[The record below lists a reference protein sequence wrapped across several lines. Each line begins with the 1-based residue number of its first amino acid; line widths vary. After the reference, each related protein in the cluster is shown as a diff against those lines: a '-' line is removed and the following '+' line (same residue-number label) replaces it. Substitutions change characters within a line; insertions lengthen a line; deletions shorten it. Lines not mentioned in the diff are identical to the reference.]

1 MRAGLT
7 RFLLALGL
15 FAFVG
20 SGCDQLAPW
29 WEAVQ
34 KDKGI
39 GTSGTGAG
47 GTSGTASMCVRITE
61 GGTGTCED
69 YATYKIRSADVCAQ
83 KNLVI
88 SSLEP
93 GAMCGNGGVES
104 MTFVCCPP
112 APTPTPVT
120 CSESTDATG
129 RACKTCVDANGKT
142 VSTDCNS
149 NVPGM
154 MCVNI
159 DGGGDSTSCKP
170 YDIWKQYGS
179 DTCQQKNMQLTNL
192 LTGPSCGG
200 TNYQNVTYVCCAT
213 TPSGSTG
220 TGGSPGGGSGG
231 TGGASGQMCTT
242 NRLSGTG
249 CKSYDLWKQDAS
261 ATCTQKMLQL
271 TSITPGPACDGG
283 IVGVTFTCCGGPTPS
298 PPPPPTGSGGSSGG
312 QMCTT
317 SEMGGSTSCKPYDL
331 WKQYASDACTQQNL
345 VLTGL
350 ATGTTCGDGVYQS
363 IKLTCCAPTPSPPP
377 PKCTQTVDASGQ
389 VCKTCVDSVT
399 GAVISN
405 DCAPGSG
412 SGMCVTIDDGSASS
426 CKDEATWKK
435 YGTDRCAQQNLLLTD
450 LKLAVACPG
459 GYSMVT
465 YVCCGSGAP

>member
-7 RFLLALGL
+7 RSLLALGL
-15 FAFVG
+15 VTFVG
-20 SGCDQLAPW
+20 SGCEQLAPW
-29 WEAVQ
+29 WDAVR

-39 GTSGTGAG
+39 GTSGTGEG
-47 GTSGTASMCVRITE
+47 GTGGTAPMCVRITE
-61 GGTGTCED
+61 GGPGTCED

-112 APTPTPVT
+112 ETTPPPVR
-120 CSESTDATG
+120 CNEGTDATG
-129 RACKTCVDANGKT
+129 RICKTCVDANGT
-142 VSTDCNS
+142 VVSTDCNA

-159 DGGGDSTSCKP
+159 DGGGDVTSCKP

-179 DTCQQKNMQLTNL
+179 DACQQKGMQLTNV

-200 TNYQNVTYVCCAT
+200 TNYQNATYVCCAT

-220 TGGSPGGGSGG
+220 TGGSPGGTGG

-261 ATCTQKMLQL
+261 ATCTQSNLLL
-271 TSITPGPACDGG
+271 TSLTAGPACDGG

-298 PPPPPTGSGGSSGG
+298 PPPPPPR
-312 QMCTT
+312 CTET
-317 SEMGGSTSCKPYDL
+317 
-331 WKQYASDACTQQNL
+331 A
-345 VLTGL
+345 
-350 ATGTTCGDGVYQS
+350 
-363 IKLTCCAPTPSPPP
+363 
-377 PKCTQTVDASGQ
+377 DASGQ
-389 VCKTCVDSVT
+389 VCKTCVDAVT
-399 GAVISN
+399 GMVVSN
-405 DCAPGSG
+405 DCAPGPG
-412 SGMCVTIDDGSASS
+412 TGMCVTIDDGGASS
-426 CKDEATWKK
+426 CKDEVTWKK
-435 YGTDRCAQQNLLLTD
+435 YGIDRCAQQNLALAD
-450 LKLAVACPG
+450 LKLAVACAG

>member
-15 FAFVG
+15 VVFVG
-20 SGCDQLAPW
+20 SGCDQLGPW

-39 GTSGTGAG
+39 GPSGTGAG

-88 SSLEP
+88 STLEP

-112 APTPTPVT
+112 APTPAPVT
-120 CSESTDATG
+120 CSESTDETG

-159 DGGGDSTSCKP
+159 DGGGSSSSCKP

-179 DTCQQKNMQLTNL
+179 DTCQQKNMQLTNV

-200 TNYQNVTYVCCAT
+200 TNYQDVTYVCCAT

-220 TGGSPGGGSGG
+220 TGG
-231 TGGASGQMCTT
+231 
-242 NRLSGTG
+242 
-249 CKSYDLWKQDAS
+249 
-261 ATCTQKMLQL
+261 
-271 TSITPGPACDGG
+271 
-283 IVGVTFTCCGGPTPS
+283 
-298 PPPPPTGSGGSSGG
+298 
-312 QMCTT
+312 
-317 SEMGGSTSCKPYDL
+317 
-331 WKQYASDACTQQNL
+331 
-345 VLTGL
+345 
-350 ATGTTCGDGVYQS
+350 
-363 IKLTCCAPTPSPPP
+363 
-377 PKCTQTVDASGQ
+377 
-389 VCKTCVDSVT
+389 
-399 GAVISN
+399 
-405 DCAPGSG
+405 
-412 SGMCVTIDDGSASS
+412 
-426 CKDEATWKK
+426 
-435 YGTDRCAQQNLLLTD
+435 
-450 LKLAVACPG
+450 
-459 GYSMVT
+459 
-465 YVCCGSGAP
+465 

>member
-61 GGTGTCED
+61 GGTGNCQD
-69 YATYKIRSADVCAQ
+69 YATYRIRSADVCAQ

-112 APTPTPVT
+112 APTPRLT

-231 TGGASGQMCTT
+231 
-242 NRLSGTG
+242 
-249 CKSYDLWKQDAS
+249 
-261 ATCTQKMLQL
+261 
-271 TSITPGPACDGG
+271 PAARP
-283 IVGVTFTCCGGPTPS
+283 V
-298 PPPPPTGSGGSSGG
+298 
-312 QMCTT
+312 
-317 SEMGGSTSCKPYDL
+317 
-331 WKQYASDACTQQNL
+331 
-345 VLTGL
+345 
-350 ATGTTCGDGVYQS
+350 
-363 IKLTCCAPTPSPPP
+363 
-377 PKCTQTVDASGQ
+377 
-389 VCKTCVDSVT
+389 
-399 GAVISN
+399 
-405 DCAPGSG
+405 
-412 SGMCVTIDDGSASS
+412 
-426 CKDEATWKK
+426 
-435 YGTDRCAQQNLLLTD
+435 RCARRT
-450 LKLAVACPG
+450 G
-459 GYSMVT
+459 
-465 YVCCGSGAP
+465 